1 VVPLDDQAFRTKQL
15 ESGQP
20 ADRVAVQQALRH
32 WQLDTDL
39 AGLRDAAALAK
50 LPGEERAACQ
60 KLWADV
66 AGLLKRPG
74 ELAK

>member
-1 VVPLDDQAFRTKQL
+1 MLLGDQALRTKQL

-20 ADRVAVQQALRH
+20 ADHSAVQQALRH
-32 WQLDTDL
+32 WQQDTDL
-39 AGLRDAAALAK
+39 AGLRHVAAPAK

-60 KLWADV
+60 NLWADM
-66 AGLLKRPG
+66 AGLLKRAG